1 MSSGKVTSLVTR
13 KDQIL
18 ASRIEEAMRKNES
31 LESLSTD
38 SIRRDIAR
46 TRINDQRKG
55 MINPAKST
63 KSSTD
68 SKFKGKSTDSVL
80 KGKAIPTRRSGP
92 SSRSKAAT
100 SRTSSA
106 TSRTSSKNFSS
117 GKPVK
122 SKFTVAKP
130 VKIAVKNQSGGSK
143 SAKPSFDGKKKQGA
157 TKSPAKLSVVG
168 FRGKNSSSSPSS
180 KRGVRS

>member
-55 MINPAKST
+55 MISPAKST

-92 SSRSKAAT
+92 SSRSKA
-100 SRTSSA
+100 A